1 MVNKVNSDLYSMP
14 KFNKKGKLQH
24 SINVNKSKKLL
35 SNIIFYEFLTL
46 VSKEL
51 ILEMSLIIIPKR
63 YMI

>member
-1 MVNKVNSDLYSMP
+1 MP

-51 ILEMSLIIIPKR
+51 ILEMRVKN
-63 YMI
+63 YN